1 MYYSFTTCPYLPC
14 PFAWTP
20 TQGPWIS
27 QFWEKSTWTSWN
39 IPCIYFFYQIYIW
52 KWRRRFFLSF
62 KYISIF
68 TLLCIILHNKDWKV
82 GKMPIWAISFKTC
95 SLYVHYM
102 FILVPSNGL
111 NLLFRDHNFHNL
123 SRGLH
128 GHHAWNLFPQH
139 EGEDEMIFEN

>member
-1 MYYSFTTCPYLPC
+1 MYYSVTTCPYLPC

-27 QFWEKSTWTSWN
+27 KFWEKSTWTSWT
-39 IPCIYFFYQIYIW
+39 IPCIYFFIKYIW
-52 KWRRRFFLSF
+52 KWKRRFFLSF
-62 KYISIF
+62 KHISMF
-68 TLLCIILHNKDWKV
+68 TLLCKILHNKDWKV
-82 GKMPIWAISFKTC
+82 
-95 SLYVHYM
+95 SLFEPSPSKRVHYM